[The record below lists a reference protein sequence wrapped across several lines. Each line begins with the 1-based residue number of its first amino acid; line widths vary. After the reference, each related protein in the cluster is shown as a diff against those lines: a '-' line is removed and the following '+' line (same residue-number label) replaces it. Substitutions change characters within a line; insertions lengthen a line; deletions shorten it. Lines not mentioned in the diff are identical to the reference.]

1 MKFFKYD
8 ENKYF
13 LNYFFMVVL
22 NTEAVVRKC
31 SVKEVLLEISQN
43 SQENTCVRISFF
55 NSLLK
60 RRLWHMYFSK
70 NFAKFLAAPF
80 L

>member
-43 SQENTCVRISFF
+43 SQENTWAGVTF
-55 NSLLK
+55 
-60 RRLWHMYFSK
+60 
-70 NFAKFLAAPF
+70 
-80 L
+80 